1 MYRLATASQ
10 TPMHIL
16 LVTATPFEIA
26 PLRGQLGAA
35 EVSDRTGLP
44 RYRYRDLL
52 IEVLVT
58 GVGLPLT
65 AFALGSVLA
74 RQKYDLALQAGV
86 AGALDPELRMTQV
99 VGVGSERFADLGV
112 EEADGRFT
120 SVFELGLIGA
130 DETPFREGR
139 LWINTPPTGDW
150 PLVHAISVNR
160 VHGYGPSIEQLRRRE
175 SSAQIETME
184 GAAFF
189 YACLRYGQPLQALRS
204 ISNEVEPRQREKWQL
219 AEAIGT
225 LNEALRQLLDKL
237 SELSRS
243 SQADGL

>member
-1 MYRLATASQ
+1 
-10 TPMHIL
+10 MHIL

-26 PLRGQLGAA
+26 PLRAQLTPLDPS
-35 EVSDRTGLP
+35 EQTGLP
-44 RYRYRDLL
+44 RFRSGAL
-52 IEVLVT
+52 IVEILTT

-86 AGALDPELRMTQV
+86 AGALDPELAMTQV

-130 DETPFREGR
+130 DESPFHEGR

-160 VHGYGPSIEQLRRRE
+160 VHGYGPSIVQLRKRE
-175 SSAQIETME
+175 AKAQIETME

-189 YACLRYGQPLQALRS
+189 YACLRYGQPFQALRS

-219 AEAIGT
+219 AEAIQT
-225 LNEALRQLLDKL
+225 LNVALRQLLDKL
-237 SELSRS
+237 NELNG
-243 SQADGL
+243 Q